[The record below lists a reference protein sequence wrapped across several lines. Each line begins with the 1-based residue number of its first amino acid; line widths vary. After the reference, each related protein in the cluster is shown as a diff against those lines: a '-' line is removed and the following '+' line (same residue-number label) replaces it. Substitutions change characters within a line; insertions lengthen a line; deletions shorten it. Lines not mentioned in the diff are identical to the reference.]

1 MNVWVSLFV
10 FTFVWFAES
19 AQKQDVPVIDVLS
32 LEDVKQT
39 VAAVEKISL
48 ALKTLSDVYVMS
60 SFRLPPKLGGVLLG
74 LYNKQDNKK
83 YLEVAIMSKI
93 NKILVRYVREDGKLH
108 TVNLQSPNLADGRS
122 QSVILRVGGLRRE
135 YLSLELYV
143 NCRLADSAQRLPP
156 LVSLPRDAELV
167 EIRNG
172 QKAYTRMQGSV
183 EYLKV
188 SLGGTVAQ
196 AGALTDCPFQG
207 DASSYNIVNGE
218 VNSILGDHTKALIGQ
233 LIIFNQI
240 LGELR
245 EDIREQ
251 VKEMSLI
258 RNAILE
264 CQMCGFHEPRSRCQ
278 PNPCFKGVAC
288 METFDF
294 PGYRC
299 GPCPEGMIGNG
310 THCQDIDECAE
321 AQPCYTPG
329 ACVNTAKGFTCEPC
343 PPGLWGPPLSG
354 FGVEYAKSHRQECSD
369 IDECLDLA
377 NACTPNSICINTIGS
392 YRCGQ
397 CKVGYVGNQTTGCF
411 PRKSCATLSFNPC
424 DTNAHCVIQRND
436 DVTCACNVG
445 WAGNGH
451 TCGKDTDIDGYPD
464 RSLPCMDNDKHCKQD
479 NCIFTPNSG
488 QEDADNDGIG
498 DQCDE
503 DADGDGIKNVEDNCR
518 LVSNKDQQNS
528 DTDSFGDACD
538 NCPTVPNIDQK
549 DTDNNGEGDACDDDI
564 DGDGIQNVLD
574 NCPKVPNPMQTDRDR
589 DGVGDA
595 CDSCPEISNPMQT
608 DVDNDL
614 VGDVCDTNQDTDGDG
629 HQDTR
634 DNCPIIPNSSQL
646 DSDND
651 GIGDDCDDDDDND
664 GVPDNHAINGIG
676 PDNCRLISNPNQ
688 KDSNSN
694 GVGDVC
700 ENDFDNDAV
709 MDLIDVCPESAEV
722 TLTDFRAYQTVI
734 LDPEGD
740 AQIDPNWVVLNQIS
754 EAKCP
759 VDLEMQTVN
768 RFSTGYTAFNGVD
781 FEGTFHVNTVTD
793 DDYAGF
799 IFGYQDSSS
808 FYVVMWKQTEQ
819 TYWQSIPFRSMA
831 EPGLQLKAVKSRTGP
846 GEFLRNALWHT
857 GDTDG
862 EVKLLW
868 KDPRNVGW
876 QDKTSYRWQLIHRPQ
891 VGYIRVKLYEGTEM
905 VADSNVVIDT
915 SMRGGRLGVFCFSQ
929 ENIIWSNLRYR
940 CNDTVPEDFST
951 HRKQVLMHIK
961 V

>member
-1 MNVWVSLFV
+1 S
-10 FTFVWFAES
+10 AEIHLEQRGS
-19 AQKQDVPVIDVLS
+19 IHLQFLYFSYLCFCLSVIDVLS

-310 THCQDIDECAE
+310 THCQDIDE
-321 AQPCYTPG
+321 
-329 ACVNTAKGFTCEPC
+329 
-343 PPGLWGPPLSG
+343 
-354 FGVEYAKSHRQECSD
+354 ECSD

-377 NACTPNSICINTIGS
+377 NACTPNSICINTI
-392 YRCGQ
+392 
-397 CKVGYVGNQTTGCF
+397 
-411 PRKSCATLSFNPC
+411 
-424 DTNAHCVIQRND
+424 
-436 DVTCACNVG
+436 CNVG

-549 DTDNNGEGDACDDDI
+549 DTDNNGEGDACDEDI

-740 AQIDPNWVVLNQIS
+740 AQIDPNWVVLNQGMEI
-754 EAKCP
+754 
-759 VDLEMQTVN
+759 VQTMNSDPGLAV
-768 RFSTGYTAFNGVD
+768 GYTAFNGVD